1 MKLLKDILY
10 KAGLQEMIGNTNIA
24 IVAITSDSRKV
35 KKDSLFVA
43 VKGTLSDGHTYID
56 KAIDLGAAAIIC
68 EELPI
73 DLKENIAY
81 IKVNEPSFALGIIAN
96 NFYDEPSKK
105 IKLVGI
111 TGTNGKTTTATLL
124 YNMFKSLG
132 YKTGLISTIRN
143 MVHNQEIPATHTT
156 PDPVTLNELLSN
168 MLENGCTHAFMEVSS
183 HAVDQNRI
191 AGIEFTGAVFTNITH
206 DHLDYHITFDNYILA
221 KKKFFDHLNSE
232 AFALV
237 NKDDRHGMVMV
248 QNTKAK
254 VRTLSIKSMADFK
267 GRILE
272 SHLSGLL
279 LQLNNNEVWTKLI
292 GHFNAYNALAIYA
305 VAMLLGEN
313 ETNILTTLSNLNSV
327 EGRFQYIKSK
337 KGIVGIV
344 DYAHTPDALENVLKT
359 IKEINEGKGKI
370 ITLVGC
376 GGDRDKTKRPI
387 MAKIA
392 ASYSDKVILTS
403 DNPRSEDPATI
414 IHEMEVGLEITDKK
428 KAISM
433 VERREAIKLAC
444 SMADESDI
452 ILVAGK
458 GHEKYQEVNGVKTPF
473 DDLEIL
479 SENLKLYDN

>member
-10 KAGLQEMIGNTNIA
+10 KAGLIEMLGNTNIA
-24 IVAITSDSRKV
+24 ITSITSDSRKV
-35 KKDSLFVA
+35 KKDGLFVA
-43 VKGTLSDGHTYID
+43 IKGTNSDGHMFID
-56 KAIDLGAAAIIC
+56 KAIELGAAVIVCSEFPNNIN
-68 EELPI
+68 
-73 DLKENIAY
+73 ENIVY

-105 IKLVGI
+105 LKLIGI

-124 YNMFKSLG
+124 YQLFKNLG
-132 YKTGLISTIRN
+132 FKTGLISTIRN
-143 MVHNQEIPATHTT
+143 IIINQEIPSTHTT
-156 PDPVTLNELLSN
+156 PDPVALNELLAQMAASD
-168 MLENGCTHAFMEVSS
+168 CKFVFMEVSS

-191 AGIEFTGAVFTNITH
+191 AGIEYAGAVFTNITH
-206 DHLDYHITFDNYILA
+206 DHLDYHKTFDNYILA
-221 KKKFFDHLNSE
+221 KKKFFDHLLSS

-254 VRTLSIKSMADFK
+254 IKTFGIKSPADFK
-267 GRILE
+267 GKILE

-279 LQLNNNEVWTKLI
+279 LQINQHEVWTKLI

-305 VAMLLGEN
+305 VAQLLEQD
-313 ETNILTTLSNLNSV
+313 ETNILTTLSDLNSV

-337 KGIVGIV
+337 KGVVGIV

-359 IKEINEGKGKI
+359 ITEINNQKGNI

-392 ASYSDKVILTS
+392 ADYSNRVILTS
-403 DNPRSEDPATI
+403 DNPRSEKPEVI
-414 IHEMEVGLEITDKK
+414 IQEMEKGLEITDRK
-428 KAISM
+428 KAVSI
-433 VERREAIKLAC
+433 VDRAEAIKLAC
-444 SMADESDI
+444 SIANEDDI

-458 GHEKYQEVNGVKTPF
+458 GHEKYQEINGVKNPF

-479 SENLKLYDN
+479 KENLKQYEN

>member
-43 VKGTLSDGHTYID
+43 VKGILSDGHAYID
-56 KAIDLGAAAIIC
+56 KAIELGAAAIIC
-68 EELPI
+68 EELPTDI
-73 DLKENIAY
+73 KESIAY
-81 IKVNEPSFALGIIAN
+81 IKVNEPSFALGVIAN

-124 YNMFKSLG
+124 YMMFKSLG

-156 PDPVTLNELLSN
+156 PDPITLNELLSN
-168 MLENGCTHAFMEVSS
+168 MHENGCTHAFMEVSS

-191 AGIEFTGAVFTNITH
+191 AGIEFTGGVFTNITH

-237 NKDDRHGMVMV
+237 NKDDRHGMVMA

-254 VRTLSIKSMADFK
+254 VRTFSIKSMADFK

-305 VAMLLGEN
+305 VAILLGEN

-327 EGRFQYIKSK
+327 EGRFQHIKSK

-359 IKEINEGKGKI
+359 ITEINEGKGKI

-392 ASYSDKVILTS
+392 ANYSDKVILTS

-433 VERREAIKLAC
+433 IERREAIKLAC
-444 SMADESDI
+444 SIAEESDI

-458 GHEKYQEVNGVKTPF
+458 GHEKYQEINGVKTPF

>member
-10 KAGLQEMIGNTNIA
+10 KAGLLEMIGNTNIA
-24 IVAITSDSRKV
+24 IVSITSDSRKV

-43 VKGTLSDGHTYID
+43 IKGTTSDGHQFID
-56 KAIDLGAAAIIC
+56 NAIEQGAVAIIC
-68 EELPI
+68 GELPEI
-73 DLKENIAY
+73 TNNSIAY
-81 IKVNEPSFALGIIAN
+81 IKVNEPSLALANIAN

-105 IKLVGI
+105 LKLIGI

-124 YNMFKSLG
+124 YHLFKTLG

-143 MVHNQEIPATHTT
+143 MVNNQEIPSTHTT
-156 PDPVTLNELLSN
+156 PDPVALNVLLAEMVNNNCS
-168 MLENGCTHAFMEVSS
+168 HVFMEVSS
-183 HAVDQNRI
+183 HAVDQKRI
-191 AGIEFTGAVFTNITH
+191 AGIEFAGGVFTNITH
-206 DHLDYHITFDNYILA
+206 DHLDYHKTFDNYILA
-221 KKKFFDHLNSE
+221 KKGFFDGLPSD

-254 VRTLSIKSMADFK
+254 VKTFSLKSMADFK
-267 GRILE
+267 GKILE

-279 LQLNNNEVWTKLI
+279 LQLNQNEVWTKLI
-292 GHFNAYNALAIYA
+292 GNFNAYNALGIYGTA
-305 VAMLLGEN
+305 LLLGED
-313 ETNILTTLSNLNSV
+313 ETNVLTTLSNLNSV
-327 EGRFQYIKSK
+327 EGRFQYVKSK
-337 KGIVGIV
+337 KGVVGIV

-359 IKEINEGKGKI
+359 ISEINDGKGKI

-392 ASYSDKVILTS
+392 ANYSDKVILTS
-403 DNPRSEDPATI
+403 DNPRSEEPIAI
-414 IHEMEVGLEITDKK
+414 IQEMEKGLEITDKK
-428 KAISM
+428 NAISL

-452 ILVAGK
+452 ILIAGK
-458 GHEKYQEVNGVKTPF
+458 GHEKYQEINGVKNPF

-479 SENLKLYDN
+479 NENLKLYDN